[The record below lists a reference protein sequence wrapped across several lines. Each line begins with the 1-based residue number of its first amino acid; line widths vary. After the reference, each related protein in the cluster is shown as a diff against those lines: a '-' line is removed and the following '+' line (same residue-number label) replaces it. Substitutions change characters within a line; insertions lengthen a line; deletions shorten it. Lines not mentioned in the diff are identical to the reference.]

1 MTVTRYI
8 GVSLSLAV
16 TLCLGAAAAEP
27 NAGASAG
34 SGDGANVVPPA
45 AAFRPAKPR
54 RPSPTAMRSRYGSV
68 RHGTTL

>member
-45 AAFRPAKPR
+45 AAKTPGQATAAVADSDEKPLRECPA
-54 RPSPTAMRSRYGSV
+54 
-68 RHGTTL
+68 